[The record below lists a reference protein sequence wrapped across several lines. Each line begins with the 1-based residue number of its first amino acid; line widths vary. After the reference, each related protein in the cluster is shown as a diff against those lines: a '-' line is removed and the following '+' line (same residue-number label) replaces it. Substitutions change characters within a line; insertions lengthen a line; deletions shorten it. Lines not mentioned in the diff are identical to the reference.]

1 MKNSLTEIP
10 LPKLQIFIYEFFLKM
25 IDWDLGWKNNVNAQR
40 DLTLN
45 IQYETMKIE
54 EIDSKVI
61 EELAT
66 WKIRKMILTKSL
78 TI

>member
-1 MKNSLTEIP
+1 
-10 LPKLQIFIYEFFLKM
+10 M